1 MVTILRIGH
10 RIDRDKRITTH
21 LLLTARALGASKVYI
36 AGEWDEKI
44 IESVTKVVDEW
55 GNSFYFEF
63 IDHDQWE
70 FVVNHYKSIK
80 FPIIHL
86 TMYGENLPK
95 FLSENESSLDNI
107 LIVLGGEKIP
117 SQVYKMA
124 DWNIG
129 VTNQPHSEVA
139 ALAIFLYSIY
149 PELNK
154 YDKIEAKKKIIPSLE
169 GNKHLDMANRKSEK

>member
-10 RIDRDKRITTH
+10 RRERDKRITTH

-63 IDHDQWE
+63 IDHEQWE
-70 FVVNHYKSIK
+70 FVINHYRSINWS
-80 FPIIHL
+80 IIHL
-86 TMYGENLPK
+86 TMYGQNLPK
-95 FLSENESSLDNI
+95 FLTENETNLDKC

-154 YDKIEAKKKIIPSLE
+154 YDKIDAKKKIIPSIE
-169 GNKHLDMANRKSEK
+169 GNKHLDINDLISE